1 MQDFYKFLLEKKST
15 SVVDKYNITSR
26 GKNSSGLDADKGIW
40 YGWSHRAIC
49 GFKIGDM
56 LFDPKCDEKLNF
68 NKAKEC
74 TVLLSSPAVTNGHF
88 AYTVIC
94 AS

>member
-68 NKAKEC
+68 NKRGTIKIKTLDQAKQAAE
-74 TVLLSSPAVTNGHF
+74 TFSSYV
-88 AYTVIC
+88 
-94 AS
+94 S